1 MRILMIID
9 GLPGGGAEK
18 TVLTLSSGLTELG
31 HQVTL
36 FSLRKVCD
44 YAIPEGIDFQIV
56 QDTCKK
62 PWRKLTEI
70 PRRARLLDRAI
81 EKAER
86 SGKFDVV
93 FSHLHKTDR
102 IVAHSR
108 VLDRDKVWFCV
119 HGMFSFSYLR
129 HRSGLSRWFKHY
141 KIRHTYENRNVVA
154 VYGAV
159 LHDLSEV
166 LAIPL
171 RRKAVIHNPFDIP
184 EIQRLAEAPFEM
196 QGQDYIIHVGRFHEH
211 KRHDRLLRAFAL
223 SKIDASLV
231 LMGKGSDAKI
241 NQLKQLAAKLGIENK
256 IVFRPFETNPYPWIK
271 GARLLVLS
279 SDCEGFG
286 NVLVE
291 SIICQTPPVSTNCPG
306 GPAEILTG
314 PLARGLTALT
324 DESLAKTLAELYA
337 SPPVVDR
344 ETIAS
349 FGINAICQ
357 QYIAL
362 VDNQK

>member
-1 MRILMIID
+1 M
-9 GLPGGGAEK
+9 
-18 TVLTLSSGLTELG
+18 
-31 HQVTL
+31 
-36 FSLRKVCD
+36 
-44 YAIPEGIDFQIV
+44 
-56 QDTCKK
+56 
-62 PWRKLTEI
+62 
-70 PRRARLLDRAI
+70 
-81 EKAER
+81 
-86 SGKFDVV
+86 
-93 FSHLHKTDR
+93 
-102 IVAHSR
+102 
-108 VLDRDKVWFCV
+108 
-119 HGMFSFSYLR
+119 
-129 HRSGLSRWFKHY
+129 
-141 KIRHTYENRNVVA
+141 
-154 VYGAV
+154 
-159 LHDLSEV
+159 
-166 LAIPL
+166 
-171 RRKAVIHNPFDIP
+171 
-184 EIQRLAEAPFEM
+184 
-196 QGQDYIIHVGRFHEH
+196 
-211 KRHDRLLRAFAL
+211 

-231 LMGKGSDAKI
+231 LMGKGSDVKI

-344 ETIAS
+344 EMIAS

>member
-18 TVLTLSSGLTELG
+18 TVLTLSSGLTEMG
-31 HQVTL
+31 HQVSL

-44 YAIPEGIDFQIV
+44 YAIPEGIDYQVV

-70 PRRARLLDRAI
+70 PRRARLLDQAI
-81 EKAER
+81 ERAER

-102 IVAHSR
+102 IVAHCR
-108 VLDRDKVWFCV
+108 ALEREKVWFCV

-129 HRSGLSRWFKHY
+129 HRSGLSRWFKHL

-154 VYGAV
+154 VSGAV
-159 LHDLSEV
+159 LKDLSET
-166 LAIPL
+166 LALKL

-184 EIQRLAEAPFEM
+184 EIQRLADAPFEM
-196 QGQDYIIHVGRFHEH
+196 QGKDYIIHVGRFHEH
-211 KRHDRLLRAFAL
+211 KRHDRLLRAFAQSQL
-223 SKIDASLV
+223 DTTLV
-231 LMGKGSDAKI
+231 MMGNGSEAKI
-241 NQLKQLAAKLGIENK
+241 QKLKQLAHDLGIEDK
-256 IVFRPFETNPYPWIK
+256 TVFRPFDSNPYPWIK

-314 PLARGLTALT
+314 ALARGLAELN
-324 DESLAKTLAELYA
+324 DASLAKTLVDIYTA
-337 SPPVVDR
+337 PPVVGDA
-344 ETIAS
+344 TIAS

>member
-1 MRILMIID
+1 MVYPVEELKNSSYTFQRID
-9 GLPGGGAEK
+9 RNGA
-18 TVLTLSSGLTELG
+18 SGL
-31 HQVTL
+31 L
-36 FSLRKVCD
+36 FSCGKCATTPSRKASIFRLFRIRVKAVAEAD
-44 YAIPEGIDFQIV
+44 GD
-56 QDTCKK
+56 
-62 PWRKLTEI
+62 
-70 PRRARLLDRAI
+70 PRRARLLDNAI
-81 EKAER
+81 KQAER

-102 IVAHSR
+102 IVAHCR
-108 VLDRDKVWFCV
+108 AMERDKVWFCV

-154 VYGAV
+154 VSAAV
-159 LHDLSEV
+159 LKDLSET
-166 LAIPL
+166 LAIDL
-171 RRKAVIHNPFDIP
+171 RRQAVIHNPFDIP
-184 EIQRLAEAPFEM
+184 KIQRLADEPYEM
-196 QGQDYIIHVGRFHEH
+196 QGQDYLIHVGRFHEH

-223 SKIDASLV
+223 SQIETTLV
-231 LMGKGSDAKI
+231 MMGNGADAKI
-241 NQLKQLAAKLGIENK
+241 QKLKQLATELGIENK
-256 IVFRPFETNPYPWIK
+256 IVFRPFQPNPYPWIK

-314 PLARGLTALT
+314 DLARGLTALN
-324 DESLAKTLAELYA
+324 DESLAKTLADIYA

-344 ETIAS
+344 ATIAS

-362 VDNQK
+362 VDNP

>member
-1 MRILMIID
+1 M
-9 GLPGGGAEK
+9 
-18 TVLTLSSGLTELG
+18 
-31 HQVTL
+31 
-36 FSLRKVCD
+36 
-44 YAIPEGIDFQIV
+44 
-56 QDTCKK
+56 
-62 PWRKLTEI
+62 
-70 PRRARLLDRAI
+70 
-81 EKAER
+81 
-86 SGKFDVV
+86 
-93 FSHLHKTDR
+93 
-102 IVAHSR
+102 
-108 VLDRDKVWFCV
+108 
-119 HGMFSFSYLR
+119 R

-154 VYGAV
+154 VSGAV
-159 LHDLSEV
+159 LHDLSQV

>member
-44 YAIPEGIDFQIV
+44 YAIPEGIDFQVV

-70 PRRARLLDRAI
+70 PRRARLLDR
-81 EKAER
+81 
-86 SGKFDVV
+86 
-93 FSHLHKTDR
+93 
-102 IVAHSR
+102 
-108 VLDRDKVWFCV
+108 DKVWFCI

-154 VYGAV
+154 VSGAV

-184 EIQRLAEAPFEM
+184 EIQRLAEAPFKM
-196 QGQDYIIHVGRFHEH
+196 QGQNYIIHVGRFHEH
-211 KRHDRLLRAFAL
+211 KRHDRLLRAFAM

-231 LMGKGSDAKI
+231 LMGKGSDVKI

-324 DESLAKTLAELYA
+324 DESLANTLAELYA

>member
-18 TVLTLSSGLTELG
+18 TVLTLSSGLIEMG
-31 HQVTL
+31 HQVSL

-44 YAIPEGIDFQIV
+44 YAIPEGIDFQVI
-56 QDTCKK
+56 QDTCTK

-70 PRRARLLDRAI
+70 PRRAQLLDSAV
-81 EKAER
+81 KQAEQ

-102 IVAHSR
+102 IVSHSR
-108 VLDRDKVWFCV
+108 ALSRDKVWFCV

-129 HRSGLSRWFKHY
+129 HRSGLSRWFKHL

-154 VYGAV
+154 VSAAV
-159 LHDLSEV
+159 LRDLSDT
-166 LAIPL
+166 LNIQL
-171 RRKAVIHNPFDIP
+171 RRKTVIHNPFDIS
-184 EIQRLAEAPFEM
+184 EIQRLADTPFNM
-196 QGQDYIIHVGRFHEH
+196 QGKDYIIHVGRFHEH
-211 KRHDRLLRAFAL
+211 KRHDRLLRAYAL
-223 SKIDASLV
+223 SHIDAPLV
-231 LMGKGSDAKI
+231 MMGNGSDTRI
-241 NQLKQLAAKLGIENK
+241 QQLKQLAAELGIEHK
-256 IVFRPFETNPYPWIK
+256 IIIRPFEANPYPWIK

-314 PLARGLTALT
+314 PLSRGLSELN
-324 DESLAKTLAELYA
+324 DESLAKTLADIYA
-337 SPPVVDR
+337 NPPIVNTA
-344 ETIAS
+344 TISS

-362 VDNQK
+362 VDKQ

>member
-18 TVLTLSSGLTELG
+18 TVLTLSRGLTEMG
-31 HQVTL
+31 HQVSL

-44 YAIPEGIDFQIV
+44 YAIPEGIDYQVV

-70 PRRARLLDRAI
+70 PRRARLLDQAI
-81 EKAER
+81 ERAES

-102 IVAHSR
+102 IVSHCRA
-108 VLDRDKVWFCV
+108 LERDKVWFCV

-129 HRSGLSRWFKHY
+129 HRTGLSRWFKHY
-141 KIRHTYENRNVVA
+141 KIRHTYENRNVIA
-154 VYGAV
+154 VSAAV
-159 LHDLSEV
+159 LHDLSET
-166 LAIPL
+166 LAINL

-184 EIQRLAEAPFEM
+184 EIQRLADASFEM

-223 SKIDASLV
+223 SNLDTSLV
-231 LMGKGSDAKI
+231 MMGNGSDSKI
-241 NQLKQLAAKLGIENK
+241 QALKQLATELRIENK
-256 IVFRPFETNPYPWIK
+256 IIFRPFQPNPYPWIK

-306 GPAEILTG
+306 GPSEILTG
-314 PLARGLTALT
+314 ALARGLTEMN
-324 DESLAKTLAELYA
+324 DESLAKTLADIYA
-337 SPPVVDR
+337 APPVVDR
-344 ETIAS
+344 ATIAS

>member
-18 TVLTLSSGLTELG
+18 TVLTLSSGLIEMG
-31 HQVTL
+31 HQVSL

-44 YAIPEGIDFQIV
+44 YAIPEGIDFQVI
-56 QDTCKK
+56 QDTCTK

-70 PRRARLLDRAI
+70 PRRAQLLDTAVRQ
-81 EKAER
+81 AEQR
-86 SGKFDVV
+86 GKFDVV

-102 IVAHSR
+102 IVSHSR
-108 VLDRDKVWFCV
+108 ALSRDKVWFCV

-129 HRSGLSRWFKHY
+129 HRSGLSRWFKHL

-154 VYGAV
+154 VSAAV
-159 LHDLSEV
+159 LRDLSDT
-166 LAIPL
+166 LNIQL
-171 RRKAVIHNPFDIP
+171 RRKTVIHNPFDIA
-184 EIQRLAEAPFEM
+184 EIQRLADTPFNM
-196 QGQDYIIHVGRFHEH
+196 QGKDYIIHVGRFHEH
-211 KRHDRLLRAFAL
+211 KRHDRLLRAYAL
-223 SKIDASLV
+223 SHIDAPLV
-231 LMGKGSDAKI
+231 MMGNGSDTRI
-241 NQLKQLAAKLGIENK
+241 QQLKQLAAELGIEHK
-256 IVFRPFETNPYPWIK
+256 IIIRPFEANPYPWIK

-314 PLARGLTALT
+314 PLSRGLSELN
-324 DESLAKTLAELYA
+324 DESLAKTLADIYA
-337 SPPVVDR
+337 NPPIVNTA
-344 ETIAS
+344 TISS

-362 VDNQK
+362 VDKQ